1 MSVTRENKAS
11 YQAPQSPRT
20 IAVTITDSEA
30 DARGLVTDALFVSRA
45 EDVLLH
51 LGYLCAYDNVIIA
64 IPEQARAEEMAK
76 LLRAANPTMY
86 IHIPTE
92 QAWEGCSSIE
102 KLIETKSMIIPN
114 VAPYLME
121 NSAAFKIGGTYICNS
136 ADIIDYTVEPC
147 ILTGIPALD
156 RLSGGIRPSEVT
168 LITGF
173 SGHGKSTL
181 SDQFAM
187 SAMNQE
193 QKSCIYSG
201 EMGRREHNTN
211 LILQAAGKDHIEM
224 RTHPQSKA
232 EWPVVTDPA
241 LKDRIDE
248 AFRKYAVF
256 VDHENLPYGSDA
268 MFNIFRYHAETGSKL
283 FLVDN
288 MMALTSSIGSKVENI
303 YDRQRIIIE
312 KLTHFAKQYEV
323 SVLLV
328 VHPKKTY
335 GEIQTFNDISGTVDI
350 AGWAH
355 NIFALHKVDVKER
368 EKRKSENK
376 PAIDARLK
384 TLKSRSRPTDEQ
396 VELVFDPKGL
406 RFSGVDLE
414 GSPQYPHFK
423 WEDTPPME
431 QASIFEEP
439 DCSQP
444 PF

>member
-1 MSVTRENKAS
+1 MSVTKENKTAF
-11 YQAPQSPRT
+11 QTPQSPRM
-20 IAVTITDSEA
+20 IAVTIADSEA
-30 DARGLVTDALFVSRA
+30 DAKALVTDSLFVPKA
-45 EDVLLH
+45 QDVLLH
-51 LGYLCAYDNVIIA
+51 LGYLNAYDNVIIA

-76 LLRAANPTMY
+76 LLRAANPTIY
-86 IHIPTE
+86 IHIPTK
-92 QAWEGCSSIE
+92 QAWECCSSIGE
-102 KLIETKSMIIPN
+102 LIQTKSMIIPD

-121 NSAAFKIGGTYICNS
+121 NSTPFKIGGTYICNS
-136 ADIIDYTVEPC
+136 ADVIDYTVEPC
-147 ILTGIPALD
+147 ILTGIPELD
-156 RLSGGIRPSEVT
+156 RLSGGIRASEVT

-173 SGHGKSTL
+173 AGHGKSTFA
-181 SDQFAM
+181 DQVAL

-193 QKSCIYSG
+193 TKVCIYSG
-201 EMGRREHNTN
+201 ELGRKEHNTN
-211 LILQAAGKDHIEM
+211 LILQAAGRDHIEM
-224 RTHPQSKA
+224 RIHPQSRA

-248 AFRKYAVF
+248 AFMKYAVF

-303 YDRQRIIIE
+303 YDRQRVIIE
-312 KLTHFAKQYEV
+312 KLTHFAKRYDV

-328 VHPKKTY
+328 VHPKKTD

-355 NIFALHKVDVKER
+355 NILALHKVDVKER
-368 EKRKSENK
+368 EERKSKNE

-384 TLKSRSRPTDEQ
+384 TLKSRSRPTDKQ
-396 VELVFDPKGL
+396 VELVFDPKGM
-406 RFSGVDLE
+406 RFSGVDLA
-414 GSPQYPHFK
+414 GSPKYPHFK
-423 WEDTPPME
+423 WEDIPPME

-439 DCSQP
+439 DHAQP
-444 PF
+444 A